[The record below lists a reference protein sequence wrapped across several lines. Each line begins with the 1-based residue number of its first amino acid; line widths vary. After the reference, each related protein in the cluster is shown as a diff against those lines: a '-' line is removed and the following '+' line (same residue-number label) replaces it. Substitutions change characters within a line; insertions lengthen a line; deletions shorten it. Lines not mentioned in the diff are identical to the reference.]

1 MRKMLRYVCTA
12 CGRTYEG
19 RGSADGAK
27 CPACMGRM
35 VALGPARVR
44 TDLVDLRPGF
54 LLVDLPP
61 DLLIRRVILKGEEA
75 P

>member
-27 CPACMGRM
+27 CPACMGFM
-35 VALGPARVR
+35 VVRGPARVR

>member
-19 RGSADGAK
+19 RDSADGAK
-27 CPACMGRM
+27 CPECMGCM
-35 VALGPARVR
+35 VVRGPARVR

-61 DLLIRRVILKGEEA
+61 GLLTRRVILKGEEA